1 MSPRRR
7 KLWTRVRSWL
17 RPAPP
22 SRPINPVTGE
32 EEEPDYRPIDRALV
46 QRLLA
51 WLRPYRRRYVLGI
64 AIGLAMVLL
73 EMQGPRFI
81 AWIINYTGDYQSGAL
96 HPMPTA
102 GGATAGVVRIV
113 LLWAVVVAA
122 AIALQRAQLL
132 IMIDAGERVQFDL
145 RRALFAQLQRL
156 SMSFYD
162 RTKLGRILSR
172 CTSDI
177 HSLRDLNV
185 WGIDTVVK
193 NVLMLVVAGAML
205 LATDWRLFLAVA
217 WLAPLLYAANVVY
230 KRHISVAW
238 QVAREGYTRV
248 ATNLAE
254 NITGVRVVAAFN
266 RQSENLDAFDRLQL
280 ANTANNVRA
289 ARINAVYQ
297 PLLQLIGYLGKI
309 IILLFGGYLVAS
321 GRIVAGVG
329 AVVAAFLYW
338 DWFMNPILTFGNF
351 HNQLMMGMAGAER
364 VFNLLDAKP
373 DVQDEPGATDLPPI
387 VGHVRF
393 EHVHFGYKP
402 DRHVLHDIDFEARAG
417 QMIALVGATGGGK
430 SSILSLLARFY
441 LPSAGRVLIDGHDTR
456 KVAGASLQRQLGL
469 VLQSNFLFAGTV
481 MDNIRYPRPDASDE
495 DVYAAAR
502 AVAAYDEISRLAKGF
517 DTPVGERGGN
527 LSLGQRQLI
536 CFARAFLADPR
547 ILLLDEAT
555 SAIDT
560 ATELLVHRGL
570 MKLRAG
576 RTTFVV
582 AHRLST
588 ILRADC
594 ILVIDQGRIIE
605 RGTHR
610 ELVAMNGKYAR
621 LYEQFVFAGA

>member
-1 MSPRRR
+1 MTPPPRSG
-7 KLWTRVRSWL
+7 WTRLLAWL

-22 SRPINPVTGE
+22 SRPVNPVTGE
-32 EEEPDYRPIDRALV
+32 EEEPDYRPLDRALV
-46 QRLLA
+46 LRLLA
-51 WLRPYRRRYVLGI
+51 CLKPYRRRYVLGI
-64 AIGLAMVLL
+64 AIGLVMVTL

-81 AWIINYTGDYQSGAL
+81 AWIIHYTGEYQSGAL
-96 HPMPTA
+96 DPMPTA
-102 GGATAGVVRIV
+102 SGATAGVARIV

-177 HSLRDLNV
+177 QSLRDLNV

-193 NVLMLVVAGAML
+193 NVLMLAIAGAML
-205 LATDWRLFLAVA
+205 LTTDWRLFLAVA

-266 RQSENLDAFDRLQL
+266 RQSENLGAFDRLQL
-280 ANTANNVRA
+280 ANTVNNVRA

-297 PLLQLIGYLGKI
+297 PLLQLIGYLGKV

-364 VFNLLDAKP
+364 VFNLLDAQP
-373 DVQDEPGATDLPPI
+373 DVQDEPGAPDLPPI
-387 VGHVRF
+387 VGRVRF

-402 DRHVLHDIDFEARAG
+402 ERRVLHDIDFEARPG

-441 LPSAGRVLIDGHDTR
+441 LPSAGRVLIDGQDTR
-456 KVAGASLQRQLGL
+456 TVTGASLQRQLGL
-469 VLQSNFLFAGTV
+469 VLQSNFLFAGNV
-481 MDNIRYPRPDASDE
+481 KDNIRYPRPDASDE
-495 DVYAAAR
+495 EVLAAAR
-502 AVAAYDEISRLAKGF
+502 AVAAYDELVRLAKGF

-527 LSLGQRQLI
+527 LSLGQRQLV

-610 ELVAMNGKYAR
+610 ELVALNGKYAR
-621 LYEQFVFAGA
+621 MYEQFVFAGG